1 MVVSCKGKKM
11 PYSVEE
17 KVEDE
22 ARKALTFSF

>member
-11 PYSVEE
+11 PCSVEE
-17 KVEDE
+17 NVEDD